1 MHRIIIC
8 NHIRRTG
15 NMGCR
20 KAKYVMWNAKTRSAL
35 KGNYIP
41 HYEKYSCWLF
51 GRQQRYNQSWF
62 MFARK
67 GGMETLESKK
77 YYMRTFCVKPQST
90 CRLIIDNAPT
100 PEGMHLRKQL
110 YISSVGQRT
119 ALKLLSTLH
128 NHQFISEIPLCEMHT
143 VSLKFLLANIRAAT
157 SFISKF
163 L

>member
-1 MHRIIIC
+1 MPRIIIC
-8 NHIRRTG
+8 NHIRGTG

-90 CRLIIDNAPT
+90 CRLII
-100 PEGMHLRKQL
+100 MSKQL